1 MKSTSL
7 SGMRTVKSRPSS
19 VVLLESVMRVHV
31 WNTGCKHCII
41 LTVLLLSS
49 MVYLNAPRL
58 SWATVYQCRGAAG
71 EPILTNRP
79 AGLHDC
85 QMLLEGITADLTP
98 PVAPMPLNQYTD
110 HEASTGL
117 PPAENLGALSS
128 PLPPPPCPRGVNPLN
143 TLSTSPCVPPDQSE
157 AQPSEAT
164 PHRLLLKPV
173 SR

>member
-1 MKSTSL
+1 
-7 SGMRTVKSRPSS
+7 
-19 VVLLESVMRVHV
+19 VLLESVMYASMREKIWLVHV
-31 WNTGCKHCII
+31 RNTSCKHYII
-41 LTVLLLSS
+41 LTSLLLSS

-58 SWATVYQCRGAAG
+58 SWAAVYQCSGAAG

-79 AGLHDC
+79 ARLHDC
-85 QMLLEGITADLTP
+85 QMLIEEITPDLTP
-98 PVAPMPLNQYTD
+98 PVAPMPSNQHTD
-110 HEASTGL
+110 HEASIGS

-128 PLPPPPCPRGVNPLN
+128 PLPPPPCPRGVNPVNN
-143 TLSTSPCVPPDQSE
+143 TLSASPCVRSDQSE